1 MMFYGCSRLT
11 SLDLSGFD
19 TSNVTNMYGM
29 FKSCSRLTSL
39 DLRSFDISKVTDMRC
54 MFQSCSKL
62 TQITASNKWV
72 IKSGTSTNQMFTAC
86 GTDHVTVV

>member
-1 MMFYGCSRLT
+1 MVCL
-11 SLDLSGFD
+11 
-19 TSNVTNMYGM
+19 NH
-29 FKSCSRLTSL
+29 CSRLTSL